1 MTSFWS
7 GYIIVLTIISLIL
20 VTWILFANRKT
31 EVRDDNSRT
40 TGHVYDGIEEY
51 DNPLPAWWFKM
62 FVMTIL
68 FAVGYLI
75 AYPGMGNFKGLLG
88 WTQVG
93 QWQNEMDYAAEKLQ
107 PILDSYAA
115 TDMDALANDKAAM
128 KMGARIFAN
137 NCSQCHGADAK
148 GSYGFP
154 NLTDSDWLYG
164 GDAATLKTTI
174 LHGRNAAMP
183 AWQAA
188 LGDQGIKEVAQ
199 YVISLSGRQ
208 VNQALAD
215 AGQSK
220 FAMFCVACHG
230 ADGTGNKFMGAPNLT
245 DNVWLYGGSP
255 AMIEH
260 TLRAGRNGRM
270 PSFQDLLQEQKIHVV
285 AAYVKSLGNK

>member
-7 GYIIVLTIISLIL
+7 GWVILLTTVSIAL

-31 EVRDDNSRT
+31 EVRDENDRT

-62 FVMTIL
+62 FVLTIV
-68 FAVGYLI
+68 FGIGYLI
-75 AYPGMGNFKGLLG
+75 AFPGMGNFKGVLG
-88 WTQVG
+88 WTSVG
-93 QWQNEMDYAAEKLQ
+93 QWQSEMDYAAERLQ
-107 PILDSYAA
+107 PILDGYAA
-115 TDMDALANDKAAM
+115 TDMDELASNPAAM

-137 NCSQCHGADAK
+137 NCAQCHGSDAR
-148 GSYGFP
+148 GAYGFP

-164 GDAATLKTTI
+164 GDQQTLMTTI
-174 LHGRNAAMP
+174 LHGRQAAMP
-183 AWQAA
+183 AWQTI
-188 LGDQGIKEVAQ
+188 LGDEGIKNVAA

-208 VNQALAD
+208 AD
-215 AGQSK
+215 PERVAAGQPQYM
-220 FAMFCVACHG
+220 AMCVACHG
-230 ADGTGNKFMGAPNLT
+230 PDGTGNKFMGAPNLT

-270 PSFQDLLQEQKIHVV
+270 PAFKDLLQEQKIHVV
-285 AAYVKSLGNK
+285 AAYVKSLSNK

>member
-7 GYIIVLTIISLIL
+7 GWVILLTTVSIAL

-31 EVRDDNSRT
+31 EVRDENDRT

-62 FVMTIL
+62 FVMTIV
-68 FAVGYLI
+68 FGIGYLI
-75 AYPGMGNFKGLLG
+75 AFPGMGNFKGVLG
-88 WTQVG
+88 WTSVG
-93 QWQNEMDYAAEKLQ
+93 QWQSEMDYASERLQ
-107 PILDSYAA
+107 PILDGYAA
-115 TDMDALANDKAAM
+115 TDMDELASNPAAM

-137 NCSQCHGADAK
+137 NCAQCHGSDAR
-148 GSYGFP
+148 GAYGFP

-164 GDAATLKTTI
+164 GDQQTLMTTI
-174 LHGRNAAMP
+174 LHGRQAAMP
-183 AWQAA
+183 AWQTI
-188 LGDQGIKEVAQ
+188 LGDEGIKNVAA

-208 VNQALAD
+208 AD
-215 AGQSK
+215 PERVAAGQPQ
-220 FAMFCVACHG
+220 FMAMCVACHG
-230 ADGTGNKFMGAPNLT
+230 PDGTGNKFMGAPNLT

-270 PSFQDLLQEQKIHVV
+270 PAFKDLLQEQKIHVV
-285 AAYVKSLGNK
+285 AAYVKSIGNK